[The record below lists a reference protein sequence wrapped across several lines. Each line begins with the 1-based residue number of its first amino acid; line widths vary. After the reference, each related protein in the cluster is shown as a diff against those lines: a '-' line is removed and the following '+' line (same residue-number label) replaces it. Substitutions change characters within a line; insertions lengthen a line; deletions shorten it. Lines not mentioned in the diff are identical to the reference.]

1 MTNIKVLIDNLRKD
15 LFENLDK
22 SKKILSIL
30 KENPAFP
37 YNLEIEAAKC
47 IWEIRTATLRYKNIL
62 KYLENDNSL
71 LSLDNIRELTKDE
84 KDEFKKLRKESKSLP
99 DDWPWMNTDDRHRML
114 SLMFLDQANKLKDMA
129 IKENDENA
137 KKQALRNYEWYI
149 KYSK

>member
-47 IWEIRTATLRYKNIL
+47 I
-62 KYLENDNSL
+62 
-71 LSLDNIRELTKDE
+71 
-84 KDEFKKLRKESKSLP
+84 
-99 DDWPWMNTDDRHRML
+99 
-114 SLMFLDQANKLKDMA
+114 
-129 IKENDENA
+129 
-137 KKQALRNYEWYI
+137 
-149 KYSK
+149 